1 MQNPNDPQTPEQQR
15 MQARNQKA
23 LDYLHMVR
31 DKKRSS
37 IGKRIALGI
46 VLVVVINLIIFGAIY
61 FAYQNLGE
69 L

>member
-1 MQNPNDPQTPEQQR
+1 MNPSDPQTPEQQR
-15 MQARNQKA
+15 IQSRNQKA
-23 LDYLHMVR
+23 LEYIHMAR
-31 DKKRSS
+31 DKKRCSA
-37 IGKRIALGI
+37 GKRIALGI